1 MRRRSEPS
9 LTGKPRIPYV
19 ADADAGPPELV
30 REIRARRGG
39 VLLNLD
45 RMLLHS
51 PALAKGWNAHL
62 GAVRGALTIEPK
74 LRELAICAVAA
85 LTGADYEW
93 DQHLPLFIQA
103 GATDAAAEALRDV
116 ETASA
121 DPVLFD
127 VRERAVLHLA
137 IEMTRAVT
145 VSEAAFEDVRMQL
158 GGDRQVV
165 ELVSIIATYN
175 MVSRFL
181 VALGVD
187 AEGEDGAG

>member
-1 MRRRSEPS
+1 MR
-9 LTGKPRIPYV
+9 PRIPYV
-19 ADADAGPPELV
+19 SAADAGPPELV
-30 REIRARRGG
+30 REIEARRGG

-93 DQHLPLFIQA
+93 GQHLPLFMQA
-103 GATDAAAEALRDV
+103 GGTDAAGEALRKV
-116 ETASA
+116 EAASA
-121 DPVLFD
+121 DHALFD
-127 VRERAVLHLA
+127 ARERATLRLA
-137 IEMTRAVT
+137 YEMTSSVRVSDATFAAARAH
-145 VSEAAFEDVRMQL
+145 L
-158 GGDRQVV
+158 GGDRGLV
-165 ELVSIIATYN
+165 EMVAIVATYN

-181 VALGVD
+181 VALGVS
-187 AEGEDGAG
+187 AEGEELGVG